1 MVQLVFQ
8 RVLRLGATIAT
19 ALAGMGSLATAV
31 GFLAERARWNMLGFH
46 SPGVDMNEY
55 LFNGALFLVFLPA
68 VFLTSIPDALWLN
81 PWLGLVL
88 LGVGGLVILLR
99 GGRDAGTVSGRFA
112 QARARS
118 RAFLPRLRLPALALF
133 VVGLLIGTAYLLRAT
148 TVVNVLFTDQAA
160 LSGFRCGQPGLG
172 LREHILLQCEP
183 QLLAHLGQ
191 GFLLV
196 TAGMIGF
203 WLLLP
208 EAWKPDTEAVPPRG
222 AEAVLMWLSV
232 ALLTLQ
238 VMLLPINYGITYLR
252 TDVPAVQVTPTAAEV
267 EREGW
272 RADGFFVL
280 LQRRGDEFY
289 LYSSL
294 ERRIWLLPRGQIET
308 LVYLGTCPVL
318 ALPERC
324 RPGLAGGAEGVQ

>member
-55 LFNGALFLVFLPA
+55 LFTGARFLAFLPA

-81 PWLGLVL
+81 PGLGLFL
-88 LGVGGLVILLR
+88 LSAGAAILFLRSGGA
-99 GGRDAGTVSGRFA
+99 GDPPTGRIG
-112 QARARS
+112 RARHQVRS
-118 RAFLPRLRLPALALF
+118 LLPRLRLPAIGLFVLAL
-133 VVGLLIGTAYLLRAT
+133 LLGTGHLLRAT
-148 TVVNVLFTDQAA
+148 TVVNVLFTDQATLA
-160 LSGFRCGQPGLG
+160 GFQCGQTGLG
-172 LREHILLQCEP
+172 LREHILMQCEP

-191 GFLLV
+191 GFLVV
-196 TAGMIGF
+196 TAGMVGF
-203 WLLLP
+203 WLLMP
-208 EAWKPDTEAVPPRG
+208 EAWRPEGEATPPRG
-222 AEAVLMWLSV
+222 AEAALMWLGV

-267 EREGW
+267 ARDGW
-272 RADGFFVL
+272 REDGFFVL

-294 ERRIWLLPRGQIET
+294 ERRIWLLPRGQVET

-324 RPGLAGGAEGVQ
+324 RPGLTDGGRGVQ